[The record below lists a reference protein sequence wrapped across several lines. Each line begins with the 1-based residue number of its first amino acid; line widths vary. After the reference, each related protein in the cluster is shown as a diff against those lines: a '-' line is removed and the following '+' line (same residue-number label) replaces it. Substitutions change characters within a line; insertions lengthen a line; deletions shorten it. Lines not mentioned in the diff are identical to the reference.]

1 MEKIGCWATV
11 RPAFVQDVKRKK
23 KDIQVMRIAEN
34 LGTQDVM
41 NKRQKAK

>member
-1 MEKIGCWATV
+1 MSNQIT
-11 RPAFVQDVKRKK
+11 RPAFVQDVKWIK